1 MKLPLQ
7 VSFRH
12 MGHSAAIEGLVREK
26 AAKLDE
32 FAGRIMSCRVV
43 VELKSRHH
51 EHGNLYDVRINLT
64 VPGEEL
70 SVTRTPDAHAEYRDI
85 EIALHD
91 AFDAAGRLL
100 QDYVRRVRGDVKAPE
115 QAPHG
120 KISKL
125 LPEKGYGF
133 LKTLDGREIYFHK
146 HSVLHGA
153 FDRLEIGTEVAFAE
167 EAGENGPQAS
177 TVRIVGRHGHL

>member
-51 EHGNLYDVRINLT
+51 QHGNLYDVRINLT

-125 LPEKGYGF
+125 CRRKATASSKRSMAERSIFISTACCTALSTAWKSA
-133 LKTLDGREIYFHK
+133 RRS
-146 HSVLHGA
+146 HSRRKPA
-153 FDRLEIGTEVAFAE
+153 KM
-167 EAGENGPQAS
+167 
-177 TVRIVGRHGHL
+177 VRKPAR